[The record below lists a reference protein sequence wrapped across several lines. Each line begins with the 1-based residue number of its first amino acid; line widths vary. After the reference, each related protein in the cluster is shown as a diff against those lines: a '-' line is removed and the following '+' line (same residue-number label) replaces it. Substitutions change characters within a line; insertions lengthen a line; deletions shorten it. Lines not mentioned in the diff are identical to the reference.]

1 MGTTLTGTTPAN
13 TYDSLIKVT
22 DNGPL
27 SGTAKFLSDGL
38 GNDSVLAL
46 STTAVGI
53 GTNTPNV
60 EAGYGT
66 LTLNGTTG
74 AILDIKAAG
83 VDVLRMYGTATQSMV
98 RTTTA
103 TPLLLG
109 TNDLECMRITSAGDV
124 QFGDGNNFNPVIQYT
139 GSGRVAA
146 SPAYSFRGDLDTGM
160 FNPNL
165 SNTIAFATAAS
176 ERMRIDSLG
185 NVGIGTSA
193 PTVPLDVV
201 GATSLEQFRVGN
213 TTGGTDFGITVIE
226 NDAVVFNSAEGA
238 TPRDLVIQ
246 LGGTERARFTAS
258 GLTFNG
264 DTTANNALS
273 DYETGT
279 WTMGVSFGGASV
291 GVVAT
296 SSLGTYTKIGRQ
308 VTVNG
313 YLGLTS
319 KGSSTGS
326 AAMTGLPFTIA
337 DSASTY
343 TAGSFRISNISF
355 ASQYQGFGDPNTT
368 IVRLEEVNDSTGV
381 VTPLT
386 DTDFANNGN
395 IMISL
400 TYFV

>member
-1 MGTTLTGTTPAN
+1 MTSGKEFKLFGINKKWEQHLTGTTPQD

-27 SGTAKFLSDGL
+27 SGTAKYLSDGL

-109 TNDLECMRITSAGDV
+109 TNDLERMRIDSAGDV

-176 ERMRIDSLG
+176 ERMRIDSSG
-185 NVGIGTSA
+185 NVGIGTVS
-193 PTVPLDVV
+193 
-201 GATSLEQFRVGN
+201 
-213 TTGGTDFGITVIE
+213 
-226 NDAVVFNSAEGA
+226 
-238 TPRDLVIQ
+238 
-246 LGGTERARFTAS
+246 
-258 GLTFNG
+258 
-264 DTTANNALS
+264 
-273 DYETGT
+273 
-279 WTMGVSFGGASV
+279 TM
-291 GVVAT
+291 
-296 SSLGTYTKIGRQ
+296 
-308 VTVNG
+308 
-313 YLGLTS
+313 
-319 KGSSTGS
+319 
-326 AAMTGLPFTIA
+326 
-337 DSASTY
+337 
-343 TAGSFRISNISF
+343 
-355 ASQYQGFGDPNTT
+355 
-368 IVRLEEVNDSTGV
+368 
-381 VTPLT
+381 
-386 DTDFANNGN
+386 
-395 IMISL
+395 
-400 TYFV
+400 